1 MCKSAKLE
9 KFEKAR
15 DYILI
20 NNEVTL
26 NLFAEYMGIPC
37 VSSSQ
42 LLNLVCA
49 RYSIDIQPLGYDDFK
64 KKGVYK
70 VN

>member
-1 MCKSAKLE
+1 MKSPKLE

-15 DYILI
+15 DYILV

-26 NLFAEYMGIPC
+26 KSFAEYMEIASISAGYF
-37 VSSSQ
+37 
-42 LLNLVCA
+42 LNLVCC
-49 RYSIDIQPLGYDDFK
+49 RYSIDIQPLGYDDSE
-64 KKGVYK
+64 KKGIYK